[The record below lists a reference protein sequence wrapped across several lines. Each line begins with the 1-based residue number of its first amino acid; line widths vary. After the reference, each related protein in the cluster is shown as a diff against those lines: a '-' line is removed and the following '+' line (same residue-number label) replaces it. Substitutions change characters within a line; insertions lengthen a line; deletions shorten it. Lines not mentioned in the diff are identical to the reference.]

1 MQNERQKDEAA
12 IDQGLTHDDRLV
24 LIYAREQRLLSAP
37 TAKTKKERALIAA
50 HIERLSI
57 IYKPFPVCIKR
68 QSAQIWAGVLIGD
81 RVTGDGAG
89 GRKRRGASNADGD
102 GFYEQRGADVTDA
115 ELTALA

>member
-12 IDQGLTHDDRLV
+12 IDQGLTHDGRLA
-24 LIYAREQRLLSAP
+24 LIDAEQYRLRGMPEAR
-37 TAKTKKERALIAA
+37 TKLGRAHIAA
-50 HIERLSI
+50 HIERLTI
-57 IYKPFPVCIKR
+57 IYKPFPVCLKR

-102 GFYEQRGADVTDA
+102 GFYESGADVTDA